1 MKKIIL
7 LLLVTL
13 CINYSHAQTNNRD
26 SLKQLL
32 QKEKTDTGRVSILNE
47 LSYSYLLSKP
57 ETTMSL
63 ALEAL
68 SLASHTGF
76 VKGQAASLN
85 MIGNAFTI
93 LGNYPKAME
102 SYLRAL
108 RINEKINTGGIAGNL
123 GNIGLIYFQEE
134 DYRHALNY
142 LLKAKD
148 LEEKDNKGNL
158 FSLTLATIAQTYEQ
172 LKIYDSATFYA
183 QQSYDAAYK
192 LNDPMTIGISLSV
205 LGTIHLDGGQN
216 ALALDYFRLSIPNSK
231 KAKAD
236 ITLSR
241 SFLGI
246 AKVFEKTGQNDSAL
260 LYAKQAFSID
270 EEKKFPRQL
279 VDASSFLSSFYK
291 NKHNADSALY
301 YMEVAKS
308 ANDSLFS
315 QQKQS
320 QLQSLFFDEKLRQQ
334 EIATAEL
341 KAKEERKN
349 NLQYAAIAIGIIT
362 FIILFFLL
370 SRTIIVKTK
379 FIEFFS
385 VLGLLAVFEFI
396 NLYIHPFLAD
406 LTNDSPVLML
416 LILIAI
422 GAMLVP
428 LHHKLEKWITK
439 VMVEKN
445 KKIRLDAAKETI
457 ANIGGEQTK

>member
-7 LLLVTL
+7 FLITSLS
-13 CINYSHAQTNNRD
+13 IHNDYAQTTDRD
-26 SLKQLL
+26 SLKLLL
-32 QKEKTDTGRVSILNE
+32 QKEKTDTGRVLLLDE
-47 LSYSYLLSKP
+47 LSYSYQQSKP
-57 ETTMSL
+57 DTTMLL
-63 ALEAL
+63 ALETL
-68 SLASHTGF
+68 SLAVHTGF
-76 VKGQAASLN
+76 VKGQAMSLN
-85 MIGNAFTI
+85 IIGNAFST

-108 RINEKINTGGIAGNL
+108 RINEKINDTGGIARNL
-123 GNIGLIYFQEE
+123 HNIGVIYFNEE
-134 DYRHALNY
+134 DYRQALNY

-148 LEEKDNKGNL
+148 LEGKNDRGKGAIA
-158 FSLTLATIAQTYEQ
+158 LTLAAIGINYEH
-172 LKIYDSATFYA
+172 LKIYDSATLYA

-192 LNDPMTIGISLSV
+192 INDSRTIGLSLFA
-205 LGTIHLDGGQN
+205 LGTIHLDEGQN
-216 ALALDYFRLSIPNSK
+216 ALALDYYRLSIPHSK
-231 KAKAD
+231 KAKDD
-236 ITLSR
+236 IALSR
-241 SFLGI
+241 TFLGI
-246 AKVFEKTGQNDSAL
+246 AKVFEKTVQNDSAL

-270 EEKKFPRQL
+270 KEKKVPREL

-320 QLQSLFFDEKLRQQ
+320 QLQSLAFDEKLREQ

-341 KAKEERKN
+341 KTKEERKN

-362 FIILFFLL
+362 FVILFFLL

-445 KKIRLDAAKETI
+445 KKIRLEAAKKTI
-457 ANIGGEQTK
+457 AKLKG